1 MERLVADTRTL
12 VANALDE
19 SDPRPRRGLSD
30 VAIEGVLLVPNAVKL
45 VTRLVRD
52 PRVSIRRKVPIAAAI
67 GYVVSPIDI
76 IPKSILGFGLLDDAV
91 VVSLALDNLLG
102 DTDADILR
110 EHWDGSIDAL
120 DLAISLMRWGATLV
134 PRRRR
139 S

>member
-1 MERLVADTRTL
+1 M
-12 VANALDE
+12 
-19 SDPRPRRGLSD
+19 
-30 VAIEGVLLVPNAVKL
+30 AIEGVLLVPHTVKL

-76 IPKSILGFGLLDDAV
+76 IPNSILGVGLLDDAV
-91 VVSLALDNLLG
+91 VVSLALDRLLE

-134 PRRRR
+134 PRRR
-139 S
+139 